1 MEKILDIIDSI
12 ANEKGLRVA
21 DVTTALEKA
30 LVNTAKKSINPD
42 IEYDAVI
49 DKETKSA
56 KIFQIIKVVDDNNI
70 ALDDDDGS
78 VMSLSEAKELDEDVE
93 VEDELRIE
101 YSLDNLG
108 RTAVATLYKEIEF
121 HIQRLI
127 EDDLYGRYQELIGQS
142 VSGPVVHVDNLDNTY
157 IEINEVRAIL
167 PKKNRIKGEIF
178 RVGDTVKAMLR
189 RVQIDQ
195 RSGMI
200 IELSRTA
207 PKFLNS
213 LLSSEVPEIQDGL
226 VVIENSARIPGE
238 RAKVSL
244 SSDSSRI
251 DPIGATV
258 GVRGVRINAV
268 SAEILNESIDCI
280 EYSPIPELYISR
292 TMSPAMVSS
301 VKIEGT
307 KAIVHLPADQKSK
320 AIGRSGINIRLAS
333 MLTGYEIELVE
344 DKSSLSASIENKDGT
359 IKEEMPKQ
367 NMNDALSALFKD

>member
-1 MEKILDIIDSI
+1 LEKILDIIDSI

-157 IEINEVRAIL
+157 IEINEVRL
-167 PKKNRIKGEIF
+167 FYLKRIE
-178 RVGDTVKAMLR
+178 
-189 RVQIDQ
+189 
-195 RSGMI
+195 
-200 IELSRTA
+200 
-207 PKFLNS
+207 
-213 LLSSEVPEIQDGL
+213 
-226 VVIENSARIPGE
+226 
-238 RAKVSL
+238 
-244 SSDSSRI
+244 
-251 DPIGATV
+251 
-258 GVRGVRINAV
+258 
-268 SAEILNESIDCI
+268 
-280 EYSPIPELYISR
+280 
-292 TMSPAMVSS
+292 
-301 VKIEGT
+301 
-307 KAIVHLPADQKSK
+307 
-320 AIGRSGINIRLAS
+320 
-333 MLTGYEIELVE
+333 
-344 DKSSLSASIENKDGT
+344 
-359 IKEEMPKQ
+359 
-367 NMNDALSALFKD
+367 